1 MCELIQLYWVSTK
14 LPGKEATKATFSSL
28 RVSLFYIL
36 TYNTILIFYCMPKS
50 TSACMGKAKL
60 YLQITEW
67 YHFDTYQPV
76 VDAKTLYENFLMFD
90 THYKSKHT

>member
-1 MCELIQLYWVSTK
+1 
-14 LPGKEATKATFSSL
+14 
-28 RVSLFYIL
+28 
-36 TYNTILIFYCMPKS
+36 
-50 TSACMGKAKL
+50 MGKAKL